1 MIKRFIKWWESK
13 LQISLG
19 FLVFTHIAQ
28 IPHFLWGGDAIAQTG
43 YVYGVHIM
51 YDFIL
56 YGIDLIEIPAIVIAL
71 LSFASTF
78 KRKVKKI
85 VHKKQ

>member
-1 MIKRFIKWWESK
+1 MILRRFFRWWESK

-28 IPHFLWGGDAIAQTG
+28 IPHFLWGGDALVKSG
-43 YVYGVHIM
+43 YVYNVNPI

-56 YGIDLIEIPAIVIAL
+56 YGIDLIGITAIVVVCI
-71 LSFASTF
+71 SFVARWRKNDT
-78 KRKVKKI
+78 KR
-85 VHKKQ
+85 